1 MTEITTFGPL
11 DAEEITDFHIVP
23 LGSNGA
29 DIEQSGESTSSSSL
43 HASAGL
49 LLVTKKVPSDDYCRQ
64 YRNEKGRILSIQ
76 SERYRVSSASQA
88 ISRGCYLRVI
98 ACPSGSC
105 LLLYTTIHCRP

>member
-11 DAEEITDFHIVP
+11 ESEEITDFHIVP

-29 DIEQSGESTSSSSL
+29 DSEQSESPSL

-49 LLVTKKVPSDDYCRQ
+49 LLVTKKIPSDEYCRQ
-64 YRNEKGRILSIQ
+64 YRNEKGRILSVQ

-98 ACPSGSC
+98 PCPSG
-105 LLLYTTIHCRP
+105 